1 MKKIWVFVLIA
12 ATLILMIGCGARKQQ
27 KRYRRFWELTDES
40 SAVSYGLGLEFRKD
54 GTMYIGL
61 SKENLAEFTDMSE
74 KEIEQALEGLGYLY
88 KITYDIKDDTTM
100 EITVSAM
107 MGLAKEKNE
116 ITYSLNGD
124 TLVLDGATYKR
135 VE

>member
-1 MKKIWVFVLIA
+1 
-12 ATLILMIGCGARKQQ
+12 
-27 KRYRRFWELTDES
+27 
-40 SAVSYGLGLEFRKD
+40 
-54 GTMYIGL
+54 
-61 SKENLAEFTDMSE
+61 
-74 KEIEQALEGLGYLY
+74 
-88 KITYDIKDDTTM
+88 M